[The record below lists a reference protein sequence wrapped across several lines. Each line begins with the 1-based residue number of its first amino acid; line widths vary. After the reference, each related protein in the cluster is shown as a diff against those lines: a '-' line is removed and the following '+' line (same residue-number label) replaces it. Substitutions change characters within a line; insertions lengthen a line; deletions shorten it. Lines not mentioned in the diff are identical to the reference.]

1 MPTWLIWTVLAIFFW
16 GVWGAFTGAATKHF
30 DPLGVVAGAVIIEGI
45 VMAPFVVKAWHARSW
60 YLLAVGLI
68 GLAAY
73 ACFFQAVKA
82 SHSAPVVVAMGA
94 TYPVVTYLIALSL
107 FGDRFSWRAGLGIV
121 LAVAGTALLSTA
133 PSTIR

>member
-16 GVWGAFTGAATKHF
+16 GVWGAFTGAATKHSN
-30 DPLGVVAGAVIIEGI
+30 PLGVVAGAVIIEGI
-45 VMAPFVVKAWHARSW
+45 VMAPLAAKAWQARSW
-60 YLLAVGLI
+60 NLLAIGLI

-94 TYPVVTYLIALSL
+94 TYPVVTYLIALAFFSE
-107 FGDRFSWRAGLGIV
+107 RISWRAGLGIV

-133 PSTIR
+133 PSTLR